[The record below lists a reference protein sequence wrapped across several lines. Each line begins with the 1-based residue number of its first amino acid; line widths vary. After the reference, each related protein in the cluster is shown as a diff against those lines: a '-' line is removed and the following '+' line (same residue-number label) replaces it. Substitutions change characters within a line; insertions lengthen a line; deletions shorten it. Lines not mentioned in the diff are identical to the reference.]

1 MTKTGGDG
9 GESPPPTEAV
19 RPPRRPWV
27 PPEIQTGQLFEVNS
41 MACFKAGTEPP
52 ECNSSPPESQKC

>member
-1 MTKTGGDG
+1 MTTTGGDG
-9 GESPPPTEAV
+9 DESPPPTEATK
-19 RPPRRPWV
+19 PRRPWL